1 MYQSQRPIGIISTY
15 VKGLRIQQSRELGVQ
30 DFQGAE
36 KVPADLLG
44 FTLVSTRGKQ
54 IVYLGVKSF

>member
-1 MYQSQRPIGIISTY
+1 MEIISTY
-15 VKGLRIQQSRELGVQ
+15 VKGFRIQQSRELGVQ

-54 IVYLGVKSF
+54 IVYLGFKSF